1 MRSMLEH
8 QPQRE
13 LDLPRGRGRRR
24 NLAGRVA
31 NAVVGAV
38 ALPNDP
44 IRVREIRMIENIEHF
59 RAELQIHAFP
69 DGNPL
74 EQGRVDVKQARATE
88 RTPSRVA
95 VGARSRHREGTGIEP
110 AVHSARNYLPLKVW
124 IQVGYVDGSS
134 VAAAGIIE
142 ADQRR
147 KGEAALSVE
156 DPIPLPAPNQMVHP
170 AGCAT
175 AKVLPVS
182 ERQLIAEVRV
192 ELVFDAVGS
201 HASVPLAIVGT
212 QEVRRLILA

>member
-69 DGNPL
+69 AGNPL
-74 EQGRVDVKQARATE
+74 EQGRVDVNQRRGTE
-88 RTPSRVA
+88 RSRSRVA
-95 VGARSRHREGTGIEP
+95 GGARSRPLGGTAIEP
-110 AVHSARNYLPLKVW
+110 AVHSARNFLPLKAW

-134 VAAAGIIE
+134 LGAVGIIE
-142 ADQRR
+142 ADQMR

-156 DPIPLPAPNQMVHP
+156 DPIPLPAPNQ
-170 AGCAT
+170 
-175 AKVLPVS
+175 
-182 ERQLIAEVRV
+182 
-192 ELVFDAVGS
+192 
-201 HASVPLAIVGT
+201 
-212 QEVRRLILA
+212 